1 MDIFQK
7 TSKAVKAGEVYN
19 LDHFHIAWG
28 DERRRRLMG
37 NELVYPP
44 SPKVVEA
51 VTRILSKANYY
62 PEDASSNELLRS
74 KLGDYVGLPGRAD
87 WITIGNGST
96 EIIDLLYKTFIND
109 GDEVLIPTPD
119 YSPYGRR
126 LLIYGGVP
134 VNVLPEDKDFTY
146 GPQSFLRHLT
156 PKTKMVIASRPNN
169 PTGYS
174 LTEETILAL
183 CDRELIVV
191 IDEAY
196 VEFTEGT
203 AEHLLAEHPNLI
215 ITHTFSKAMGLAGF
229 RLGFA
234 IAHPEVIDYMN
245 RVRTPLNISLIT
257 HHAALAALEDH
268 QYIEGNAKRVK
279 KDRAHLFQELSKIKG
294 LRPIP
299 SQANF
304 VLVNCRNTG
313 IKASAYYQHLF
324 EKGFIVRHFSNARG
338 LPGDEYFRITIGT
351 RQDVE
356 NVLNEVRAFTAQ
368 HAAQPA

>member
-1 MDIFQK
+1 MDILQK
-7 TSKAVKAGEVYN
+7 TSKAVKAGEIYN
-19 LDHFHIAWG
+19 LDHFRIAWS

-62 PEDASSNELLRS
+62 PEDASSNENLRA
-74 KLGDYVGLPGRAD
+74 KLGEYVGLVGKAD

-96 EIIDLLYKTFIND
+96 EIIDLIYKTFIND

-126 LLIYGGVP
+126 LLLYGGKP
-134 VNVLPEDKDFTY
+134 VDVLPVDRDFAYT
-146 GPQSFLRHLT
+146 PESFLRLVT

-169 PTGYS
+169 PTGYC

-183 CDRELIVV
+183 CAKDLIVV

-203 AEHLLAEHPNLI
+203 VEHLLDGRPNLI

-234 IAHPEVIDYMN
+234 IGHPEVIGYMN

-268 QYIEGNAKRVK
+268 QYIEGNAAQVK
-279 KDRAHLFQELSKIKG
+279 KDRAYLFDELGKIKG
-294 LRPIP
+294 LRPVP

-304 VLVNCRNTG
+304 VLVNCRETG
-313 IKASAYYQHLF
+313 IKASDYYQHLF
-324 EKGFIVRHFSNARG
+324 DKGYIVRHFANARG

-351 RQDVE
+351 RSDVE
-356 NVLNEVRAFTAQ
+356 NVLSEVQAFTSQ
-368 HAAQPA
+368 KMRQPA